1 MLLKNNY
8 LLYSYTET
16 DPQSCLAHAQ
26 GDSVYALL
34 IWGWQ
39 IILRNAWMRTI
50 VGNIIKLKT
59 KNTTLS
65 EHESWV
71 EMKSFIFCSR
81 YNAPT
86 RSKSTRDTVT
96 VMEAGHSK

>member
-39 IILRNAWMRTI
+39 VILQNAWMRTI
-50 VGNIIKLKT
+50 VGNIYLECPASI
-59 KNTTLS
+59 
-65 EHESWV
+65 
-71 EMKSFIFCSR
+71 
-81 YNAPT
+81 
-86 RSKSTRDTVT
+86 TVT
-96 VMEAGHSK
+96 ESLVGFERVVAL